1 MTNTNQI
8 DEIKLQFTTLV
19 VKLIPE
25 DAWPLVKTTLIT
37 HFIDSMPS
45 QIFVELTGDPL
56 GFEKAEKLLTDYYN
70 IDATNEQL
78 ITDAFTILGEDYV
91 LTLLENLDLENVK
104 QL

>member
-1 MTNTNQI
+1 MTNTDQI
-8 DEIKLQFTTLV
+8 DEMKLKFTANV

-25 DAWPLVKTTLIT
+25 NAWPLVKTTLIT

-56 GFEKAEKLLTDYYN
+56 GFEKAETLLTDYYN
-70 IDATNEQL
+70 VDATNEQL

-91 LTLLENLDLENVK
+91 LTLLENLELENIE